1 MAILTDKNLKAG
13 EIECLF
19 TVDEES
25 GMTGAINLKPD
36 FFKGRTLINLD
47 SEDEGILFIGC
58 AGGMDTVGTMK
69 YESVPAGKGKCAL
82 RFQLQVFMEVIQV
95 MKFTKDMAI
104 LLR

>member
-1 MAILTDKNLKAG
+1 MAILTDKDLKAG
-13 EIECLF
+13 KIECLF

-36 FFKGRTLINLD
+36 FFTGRTLINLD

-69 YESVPAGKGKCAL
+69 YKPVPVK
-82 RFQLQVFMEVIQV
+82 
-95 MKFTKDMAI
+95 T
-104 LLR
+104 